1 MTAAPTP
8 SSRAEA
14 AALDAA
20 DPLAPCRDRFEL
32 PDGLVYLDGNSLGPL
47 PRGVRERLARVVDH
61 EWGHDLIQSWNT
73 AGWYE
78 MPRRLG
84 DRIGRLVG
92 AGPGTVVAGDSTSVQ
107 LFKVLVA
114 GARLRPDRRV
124 LLTEPGNFPT
134 DSYVAASVAR
144 LMGLDLRWAEPEDL
158 LDALDEDVALVA
170 VSHVDYRTGRM
181 HDGAAVTA
189 AVNDAGAVMSWDLA
203 HSAGAV
209 PVALDDWEADLAV
222 GCGYK
227 YLNGG
232 PGAPAFT
239 YVNERW
245 QHLVDQPLAG
255 WWGHADPFALERDFR
270 PAPGI
275 ARMQVG
281 TPPVLAMSALDA
293 ALDAYDGVDMVDLR
307 VKSLA
312 LTDLFVEL
320 TESRLRPYGVEV
332 EVPREHALR
341 GSQVCL
347 RHPQAYGLVQA
358 LIARGVVGDYREP
371 DLGRFGFTP
380 LYLRYVDVW
389 DAVDRATAVL
399 DAGEHLSPEYQVRAA
414 VT

>member
-1 MTAAPTP
+1 MTAVLPA
-8 SSRAEA
+8 SRAEV
-14 AALDAA
+14 AALDVA
-20 DPLAPCRDRFEL
+20 DPLGPLRERFDL

-47 PRGVRERLARVVDH
+47 VRGVRERVAHVVAE
-61 EWGHDLIQSWNT
+61 EWGRDLIRSWNT

-114 GARLRPDRRV
+114 AARLRPDRRV

-144 LMGLDLRWAEPEDL
+144 LLDLELRWAEPEDL
-158 LDALDEDVALVA
+158 AGALDGDVAVVA

-181 HDGAAVTA
+181 HDAAAVTA
-189 AVNDAGAVMSWDLA
+189 AVHDAGAVISWDLA

-209 PVALDDWEADLAV
+209 PVELDVWDADLAV

-232 PGAPAFT
+232 PGAPAFA
-239 YVNERW
+239 YVNRRW
-245 QHLVDQPLAG
+245 QDLVDQPLAG
-255 WWGHADPFALERDFR
+255 WWGHADPFSLERHYR
-270 PAPGI
+270 AAPGI
-275 ARMQVG
+275 ARMLVG
-281 TPPVLAMSALDA
+281 TAPVLSMSALDA
-293 ALDAYDGVDMVDLR
+293 ALDAFDGVDMSDVR
-307 VKSLA
+307 AKSLA
-312 LTDLFVEL
+312 LTDLFASL
-320 TESRLRPYGVEV
+320 AATRLAPYGVQV
-332 EVPREHALR
+332 EVPANHARR
-341 GSQVCL
+341 GSQACL
-347 RHPQAYGLVQA
+347 RHPEAYGMVQA

-371 DLGRFGFTP
+371 DLARFGFTP
-380 LYLRYVDVW
+380 LYLRFVDVW
-389 DAVDRATAVL
+389 DAVEQALEVL
-399 DAGEHLSPEYQVRAA
+399 ESEEQRRPEHRVRAA

>member
-1 MTAAPTP
+1 MTAVLRPG
-8 SSRAEA
+8 RDEA
-14 AALDAA
+14 VALDAA

-61 EWGHDLIQSWNT
+61 EWGHDLIQSWNS

-144 LMGLDLRWAEPEDL
+144 LMGLDLRWAEPEGL

-181 HDGAAVTA
+181 HDGAAVTT
-189 AVNDAGAVMSWDLA
+189 AVNEAGAVMSWDLA

-307 VKSLA
+307 AKSLA

-389 DAVDRATAVL
+389 DAVDRAVAVL
-399 DAGEHLSPEYQVRAA
+399 DAGEHLSPAYQVRAA

>member
-1 MTAAPTP
+1 MTAVLPA
-8 SSRAEA
+8 SRAEV
-14 AALDAA
+14 AALDVA
-20 DPLAPCRDRFEL
+20 DPLGPLRERFDL

-47 PRGVRERLARVVDH
+47 VRGVRERVAHVVAE
-61 EWGHDLIQSWNT
+61 EWGRDLIRSWNT

-114 GARLRPDRRV
+114 AARLRPDRRV

-144 LMGLDLRWAEPEDL
+144 LLDLELRWAEPEDL
-158 LDALDEDVALVA
+158 AGALDGDVAVVA

-181 HDGAAVTA
+181 HDAAAVTA
-189 AVNDAGAVMSWDLA
+189 AVHDAGAVISWDLA

-209 PVALDDWEADLAV
+209 PVELDGWDADLAV

-232 PGAPAFT
+232 PGAPAFA
-239 YVNERW
+239 YVNRRW
-245 QHLVDQPLAG
+245 QDLVDQPLAG
-255 WWGHADPFALERDFR
+255 WWGHADPFSLERHYR

-275 ARMQVG
+275 ARMLVG
-281 TPPVLAMSALDA
+281 TAPVLSMSALDA
-293 ALDAYDGVDMVDLR
+293 ALDAFDGVDMSDVR
-307 VKSLA
+307 AKSLA
-312 LTDLFVEL
+312 LTDLFASL
-320 TESRLRPYGVEV
+320 AATRLAPYGVQV
-332 EVPREHALR
+332 EVPADHARR
-341 GSQVCL
+341 GSQACL
-347 RHPQAYGLVQA
+347 RHPEAYGMVQA

-371 DLGRFGFTP
+371 DLARFGFTP
-380 LYLRYVDVW
+380 LYLRFVDVW
-389 DAVDRATAVL
+389 DAVEQALEVL
-399 DAGEHLSPEYQVRAA
+399 ESEEQRRPEHRVRAA